1 MWLRNQL
8 FEVCTLHV
16 GAQLLNLLSLH
27 FRFITFMAALT
38 ILCKFLFSLAIFFHV
53 QKSMAPSKKDP
64 AQEFLAMYSHSPP
77 SVAYGEQSPKKT
89 VVDLKRKIQ
98 DLKKENDKLKELLV
112 EGITSYH

>member
-1 MWLRNQL
+1 
-8 FEVCTLHV
+8 
-16 GAQLLNLLSLH
+16 
-27 FRFITFMAALT
+27 MAALT

-53 QKSMAPSKKDP
+53 QKSKALSKKDP

-77 SVAYGEQSPKKT
+77 SDAYGEKSPKKT